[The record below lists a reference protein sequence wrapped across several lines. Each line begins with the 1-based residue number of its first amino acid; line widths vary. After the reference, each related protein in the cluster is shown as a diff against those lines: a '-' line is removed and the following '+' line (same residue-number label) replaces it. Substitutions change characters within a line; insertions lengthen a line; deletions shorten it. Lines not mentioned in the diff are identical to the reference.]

1 MEGGNVILE
10 NTIRIGGTQGGTFQV
25 ADFAIAKYPITNAQY
40 KEFLKNSN
48 YSGNCAMMIR
58 SLSSLAAAFPPHES
72 EVSQSNGQTIFQ

>member
-48 YSGNCAMMIR
+48 GPFSFR
-58 SLSSLAAAFPPHES
+58 S
-72 EVSQSNGQTIFQ
+72 